1 MTKRKSPTATAKFT
15 MTMVVAV
22 VALCVMTIMMGMG
35 NRMQQYQPTT
45 NLAMTVVA
53 KTQEQEDYTTNIET
67 YKAED
72 SIHAMPFFKDIM
84 ERPADCPDLMW
95 NSAQSARD
103 ELRQAAAPSTPI
115 PSPGRWDH
123 FAIAM
128 IYTGG
133 DTEHTNVER
142 AVQSMRRRGLYEGRI
157 LVVTDATSHRYQAL
171 VEQDPQI

>member
-22 VALCVMTIMMGMG
+22 AALCVMTIMMGMG

-53 KTQEQEDYTTNIET
+53 KQEDYTTNIET

-72 SIHAMPFFKDIM
+72 NINAMPFFKDIM

-95 NSAQSARD
+95 NSAQSAK
-103 ELRQAAAPSTPI
+103 L
-115 PSPGRWDH
+115 
-123 FAIAM
+123 
-128 IYTGG
+128 
-133 DTEHTNVER
+133 
-142 AVQSMRRRGLYEGRI
+142 
-157 LVVTDATSHRYQAL
+157 
-171 VEQDPQI
+171 